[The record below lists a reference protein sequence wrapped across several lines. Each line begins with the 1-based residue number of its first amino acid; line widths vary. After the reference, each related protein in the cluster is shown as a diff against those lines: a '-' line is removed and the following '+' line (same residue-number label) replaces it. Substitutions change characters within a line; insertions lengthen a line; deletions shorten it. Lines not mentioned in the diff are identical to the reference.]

1 MVTMLKFCL
10 FFNLDYLTIVLIWFI
25 MGIRKKIKGDKMIYL
40 LINNKI
46 KFNITTLNNK
56 ELLEV
61 VGQLENHDIKVV
73 RIEK

>member
-1 MVTMLKFCL
+1 
-10 FFNLDYLTIVLIWFI
+10 
-25 MGIRKKIKGDKMIYL
+25 MIYL
-40 LINNKI
+40 LIDNKI

-61 VGQLENHDIKVV
+61 VRQLENHDLKVV